1 MNELTPIINDHE
13 ESFINDHRL
22 PFVWRSRAI
31 NFNKELFKKLEEK
44 KKKRN
49 LNCLMQVS
57 DQSEETNSSD
67 ISMQSSL
74 NSLHEL
80 RKNNPNQKR

>member
-1 MNELTPIINDHE
+1 MNELTPIINEHE
-13 ESFINDHRL
+13 ESFIGHRL
-22 PFVWRSRAI
+22 PYVWRSRAI

-44 KKKRN
+44 KKKKH

-57 DQSEETNSSD
+57 DQSEETNSSN

-74 NSLHEL
+74 NSLNDF
-80 RKNNPNQKR
+80 RKSNPNQKR